1 MALRRSIAAIQ
12 LRRSFEMR
20 YVWAALGLELM
31 SDAADFTFDAGA
43 GGGLALSGDW
53 TVTRLGAAGDR
64 LLSALRGAAPRA
76 VDLSR
81 LGRID
86 TTGAYALARAGVHA
100 GVLGQGRPDAAQLVG
115 LVEAA
120 SKRGR
125 AVVRH
130 PPVLYQLM
138 VRAGQ
143 GVSKAGA
150 DVVGV
155 FAFNGRLLVAM
166 ARLLAHPAR
175 IRAAPT
181 VALMERAGLDAAPI
195 VATTNFFVGA
205 TIAFLGATLL
215 AQFGATVFTVE
226 LVGIG
231 VLREFGVLITA
242 IILAGRSASSF
253 AAEIGA
259 MKMNQEI
266 DAMSTIG
273 VDPFEALVLPR
284 FTAMLLMTPLLT
296 FLAMMSGL
304 AGGVIVVWVVLKLSP
319 AFFFQRMLENVTVAQ
334 FWIGIVKAPVM
345 AVVIAAI
352 GCREGLS
359 VGGDVEQLGRRVTNA
374 VVQGLFS
381 VILIDA
387 AFALLFMELGQ

>member
-1 MALRRSIAAIQ
+1 
-12 LRRSFEMR
+12 
-20 YVWAALGLELM
+20 M
-31 SDAADFTFDAGA
+31 SEAADFTFDTGA
-43 GGGLALSGDW
+43 GGELALVGDW

-64 LLSALRGAAPRA
+64 LSTALRGGAPQA
-76 VDLSR
+76 LDLSR

-86 TTGAYALARAGVHA
+86 TTGAYALARAGLPA
-100 GVLGQGRPDAAQLVG
+100 GALRERRPDAAQLIT

-120 SKRGR
+120 SRRERPVVKRPS
-125 AVVRH
+125 AIYD
-130 PPVLYQLM
+130 VLIR
-138 VRAGQ
+138 VGQ
-143 GVSKAGA
+143 GVTKAGA
-150 DVVGV
+150 DVGGV

-166 ARLLAHPAR
+166 GRMLAHPSR
-175 IRAAPT
+175 IRMAPT

-215 AQFGATVFTVE
+215 AQFGAAVFTVE

-284 FTAMLLMTPLLT
+284 FTAMLLMTPLLA
-296 FLAMMSGL
+296 FLAMMAGM
-304 AGGVIVVWVVLKLSP
+304 AGGVIVVWVVLGLSP
-319 AFFFQRMLENVTVAQ
+319 AFFFQRMLENVNVSQ

>member
-1 MALRRSIAAIQ
+1 MVLQRTKRTAIPAS
-12 LRRSFEMR
+12 LFLE
-20 YVWAALGLELM
+20 YALGVRGVRREPM
-31 SDAADFTFDAGA
+31 SEAADFTFDGA
-43 GGGLALSGDW
+43 TRPGLALTGDW
-53 TVTRLGAAGDR
+53 TVTDLGEAGERLS
-64 LLSALRGAAPRA
+64 SALGGGAPAA

-86 TTGAYALARAGVHA
+86 TAGAYALARAGVHA
-100 GVLGQGRPDAAQLVG
+100 DALGAARPDAAQLVT
-115 LVEAA
+115 LVEGA
-120 SKRGR
+120 SRTPRPAPRR
-125 AVVRH
+125 AS
-130 PPVLYQLM
+130 VLYDLL
-138 VRAGQ
+138 VRAGR
-143 GVSKAGA
+143 GVAKAGA

-155 FAFNGRLLVAM
+155 FAFNGRLLGAM
-166 ARLLAHPAR
+166 ARLLAHPSR

-181 VALMERAGLDAAPI
+181 

-215 AQFGATVFTVE
+215 AQFGASVFTVE

-266 DAMSTIG
+266 DAMATIG

-284 FTAMLLMTPLLT
+284 FTAMLLMTPLLA

-319 AFFFQRMLENVTVAQ
+319 AFFFQRMLENVSVSQ

>member
-1 MALRRSIAAIQ
+1 MV
-12 LRRSFEMR
+12 
-20 YVWAALGLELM
+20 Y
-31 SDAADFTFDAGA
+31 D
-43 GGGLALSGDW
+43 
-53 TVTRLGAAGDR
+53 
-64 LLSALRGAAPRA
+64 LL
-76 VDLSR
+76 
-81 LGRID
+81 
-86 TTGAYALARAGVHA
+86 
-100 GVLGQGRPDAAQLVG
+100 
-115 LVEAA
+115 
-120 SKRGR
+120 
-125 AVVRH
+125 
-130 PPVLYQLM
+130 

-166 ARLLAHPAR
+166 GRLLARPSR

-195 VATTNFFVGA
+195 IATTNFFVGA

-215 AQFGATVFTVE
+215 AQFGASVFTVE

-266 DAMSTIG
+266 DAMATIG

-284 FTAMLLMTPLLT
+284 FIAMLLMTPLLA

>member
-1 MALRRSIAAIQ
+1 
-12 LRRSFEMR
+12 
-20 YVWAALGLELM
+20 M
-31 SDAADFTFDAGA
+31 SEAADFTFDAGA
-43 GGGLALSGDW
+43 NGGLALIGDW

-64 LLSALRGAAPRA
+64 LVSALRGAAPRA

-86 TTGAYALARAGVHA
+86 TTGAYALARAGLHA
-100 GVLGQGRPDAAQLVG
+100 GVLGGARPDAIQLVS

-120 SKRGR
+120 SRR
-125 AVVRH
+125 ERPVVR
-130 PPVLYQLM
+130 PPSALYHLM

-143 GVSKAGA
+143 GVSKVGA
-150 DVVGV
+150 DIVGV
-155 FAFNGRLLVAM
+155 FAFNGRLLLAM
-166 ARLLAHPAR
+166 ARLLMQPGR

-195 VATTNFFVGA
+195 VVTTNFFVGA

-215 AQFGATVFTVE
+215 AQFGASVFTVE

-284 FTAMLLMTPLLT
+284 FVAMLLMMPLLA
-296 FLAMMSGL
+296 FLAMIAGL
-304 AGGVIVVWVVLKLSP
+304 AGGVIVVWVVLGLSP
-319 AFFFQRMLENVTVAQ
+319 AFFFQRMLENVAVSQ